1 MKRFFCLIFSALLV
15 LSLCPGAV
23 AESAA
28 EPLYVDLS
36 LACDPDSGYG
46 WIADS
51 SAVDVAIAQDLDITT
66 EDDPNLVGSPAL
78 HRFCVTGVGTGDA
91 YLTFSYQRPGEDTQ
105 PVYYFWLEVSV
116 DEQLNVTVKPELV
129 LPGDWDYASENEGIL
144 EVTASEPDEDG
155 NRHFLLVPKQD
166 GNVTFLL
173 YDEPAGSAYEYQVT
187 CHGGSAIIHSI
198 SLRWEDQSSGVPF
211 APVVSFTTTDFEGN
225 TVTEQVFAGHS
236 LTILNFWEPWCGPC
250 VGEMPDLQKLSQEY
264 ADRGVQVIGVFATP
278 DADEDVQAVLER
290 TGVAYPILR
299 YVQAF
304 GPMQTGY
311 VPTTVILDGTGAV
324 VKGPFARALDYADWC
339 ALVEELL

>member
-173 YDEPAGSAYEYQVT
+173 YDEAAGSAYEYQVT

-198 SLRWEDQSSGVPF
+198 SLRW
-211 APVVSFTTTDFEGN
+211 
-225 TVTEQVFAGHS
+225 
-236 LTILNFWEPWCGPC
+236 
-250 VGEMPDLQKLSQEY
+250 
-264 ADRGVQVIGVFATP
+264 
-278 DADEDVQAVLER
+278 
-290 TGVAYPILR
+290 
-299 YVQAF
+299 
-304 GPMQTGY
+304 
-311 VPTTVILDGTGAV
+311 
-324 VKGPFARALDYADWC
+324 
-339 ALVEELL
+339 